1 MPDTESMM
9 ALRSTSWTVA
19 LTLAGLAAS
28 LPGQT
33 VEAVP
38 ISEGTD
44 QVAGV
49 ASVPLVTV
57 VNGRSEL
64 WDLVFSRVR
73 FDARLPDDFA
83 LSILDALVA
92 NSANGSFGALRSRAS
107 SGTPDQI
114 GPGGA
119 QPEVVSRAIFAP
131 SPGAL
136 AMNPADDPLVWSGRV
151 FAVPSSSGD
160 SGELPIVG
168 DVTVQVVG
176 GADPTV
182 NVSFSNLVSLAD
194 GSTLESFSW
203 SDLALQD
210 GTFGEGGPESGI
222 RGLFLGDGQGEAGG
236 MFQWQG
242 LSGAFS
248 ASRGGVP
255 GQGLGEGPEFR
266 GGEIAALLDF
276 VLSGPNLG
284 LATGFVAGEP
294 PGMEMDGAAISGES
308 RPVVDRDSPLP
319 DMVTTLQFVGYTD
332 GMGRQ
337 SGRFTSTV
345 STGFGEVGDANV
357 LGLGGLGETRGFA
370 AGDGYGAF
378 GSNSTSIALPISSL
392 IPGAEDALPQ
402 DPLLETGVLSSWGF
416 STVTQPSRGLA
427 TWRGEMVATD
437 TSDSATRGNQVEGAA
452 LVQIDLDAEPMVDVE
467 FTRVRDVDA
476 GLARG
481 DIAWSGIPLVAG
493 VFGTDEGGFLRG
505 SFVGERYE
513 GVSGIFERDDLS
525 GGFNA
530 TRVPIGPQARP
541 EGRDRVVHIVAAAST
556 SAVSTMGELG
566 LVAAVEELIAS
577 VSTPESAVG
586 QVSEHSFSSVNIG
599 HSLTDIH
606 AYAGWLDSG
615 FFSVASVYP
624 EGGGEQ
630 PRDAPI
636 ASVALLSGLAS
647 HSTPSDLSAR
657 WVGTVLATDGR
668 EGPAGGGIL
677 RGDAVIA
684 LEQTAY
690 VVANVRFS
698 QIADSA
704 GGNPRS
710 DMTWLGIPVIDGL
723 FHSSTG
729 QDWLQGHFLGA
740 DHSGVGGSFDW
751 LGLRGVFG
759 ASKTSP

>member
-1 MPDTESMM
+1 MM
-9 ALRSTSWTVA
+9 ALRTTSWPVA
-19 LTLAGLAAS
+19 LTLAGLVAT

-49 ASVPLVTV
+49 PSVPLID
-57 VNGRSEL
+57 GPSEL
-64 WDLVFSRVR
+64 WELVFSRVR
-73 FDARLPDDFA
+73 VDGGLPVDFA
-83 LSILDALVA
+83 LSVLDALVA
-92 NSANGSFGALRSRAS
+92 NSANASLGTVRAS
-107 SGTPDQI
+107 GSSSS
-114 GPGGA
+114 PGQMGSEGA
-119 QPEVVSRAIFAP
+119 PPEVLSQAIFAP
-131 SPGAL
+131 RPGAP
-136 AMNPADDPLVWSGRV
+136 AMNPAEGPLVWSGRV
-151 FAVPSSSGD
+151 FAVPSDSDGSGV
-160 SGELPIVG
+160 LPIVG
-168 DVTVQVVG
+168 DVTVELVG

-194 GSTLESFSW
+194 GSTRESFSW

-210 GTFGEGGPESGI
+210 GTFGDEETESGI

-255 GQGLGEGPEFR
+255 GQGPGEEPELE

-276 VLSGPNLG
+276 VLSGPNLP
-284 LATGFVAGEP
+284 LATGLLGDADEP
-294 PGMEMDGAAISGES
+294 PELDGPQVAVGPSSAD
-308 RPVVDRDSPLP
+308 DRDSVPIDL
-319 DMVTTLQFVGYTD
+319 VTTLQFVGYTD

-337 SGRFTSTV
+337 SGRFSSTL
-345 STGFGEVGDANV
+345 SAGFGEGGVDNV
-357 LGLGGLGETRGFA
+357 LGLAGLGETRGFA
-370 AGDGYGAF
+370 VGDGYGAF
-378 GSNSTSIALPISSL
+378 GANATSIALPISAL
-392 IPGAEDALPQ
+392 IPDSEDALPP
-402 DPLLETGVLSSWGF
+402 DPFIESGVMASWGI
-416 STVTQPSRGLA
+416 STITQPSRGLA
-427 TWRGEMVATD
+427 TWRGDMVATD
-437 TSDSATRGNQVEGAA
+437 TSDSPTRGNQVQGDA

-467 FTRVRDVDA
+467 FTRIRDTDA

-481 DIAWSGIPLVAG
+481 DMAWSGIPLVSG
-493 VFGTDEGGFLRG
+493 VFATDEGGFLRG

-525 GGFNA
+525 GGFSA
-530 TRVPIGPQARP
+530 TRVPTSQQAGP
-541 EGRDRVVHIVAAAST
+541 EGSERVVHIVAAAST
-556 SAVSTMGELG
+556 SAVSTMGERG

-577 VSTPESAVG
+577 VSTRESAVG
-586 QVSEHSFSSVNIG
+586 QVSEHSFSPVMIG
-599 HSLTDIH
+599 KALTDIH

-615 FFSVASVYP
+615 FFSVASIYP

-647 HSTPSDLSAR
+647 HSTPSNLSAR

-677 RGDAVIA
+677 RGDALIA
-684 LEQTAY
+684 LEQAAY

-698 QIADSA
+698 QITDSA
-704 GGNPRS
+704 DGNPRS

-723 FHSSTG
+723 FHSSAG
-729 QDWLQGHFLGA
+729 QDWIRGHFLGA
-740 DHSGVGGSFDW
+740 NHSGVGGSFDW

>member
-1 MPDTESMM
+1 MTDTELVM
-9 ALRSTSWTVA
+9 ALRTSSWSVA
-19 LTLAGLAAS
+19 LTLAGLAVS

-33 VEAVP
+33 VEAVL
-38 ISEGTD
+38 ISDGTD

-49 ASVPLVTV
+49 PSVPLVDEP
-57 VNGRSEL
+57 SEL

-73 FDARLPDDFA
+73 LDARLPDLFA
-83 LSILDALVA
+83 LSVLDALVA
-92 NSANGSFGALRSRAS
+92 NSANGSFGTVRSHAS
-107 SGTPDQI
+107 SGTPGQM
-114 GPGGA
+114 GPGGPP
-119 QPEVVSRAIFAP
+119 PEVFSQAIFAP

-136 AMNPADDPLVWSGRV
+136 PMDPSDDPLVWSGRV

-168 DVTVQVVG
+168 DVTVQVVA

-194 GSTLESFSW
+194 GSMRESFSW
-203 SDLALQD
+203 SELALQD
-210 GTFGEGGPESGI
+210 GAFGDGGPESGI

-248 ASRGGVP
+248 ASRGGIP
-255 GQGLGEGPEFR
+255 GQGLGEGPDLE

-284 LATGFVAGEP
+284 LATGSIVDELS
-294 PGMEMDGAAISGES
+294 EMDGPSPAISGGS
-308 RPVVDRDSPLP
+308 TPAVDGDPATP

-337 SGRFTSTV
+337 SGRYVFSLST
-345 STGFGEVGDANV
+345 TLGEGGGDSV
-357 LGLGGLGETRGFA
+357 LGFAGLGETRGFA
-370 AGDGYGAF
+370 EGDGYGAF
-378 GSNSTSIALPISSL
+378 GGNTASVSLSISALL
-392 IPGAEDALPQ
+392 PGSEEALSR
-402 DPLLETGVLSSWGF
+402 DPSIESAFLASWGF

-427 TWRGEMVATD
+427 TWRGDMVATD
-437 TSDSATRGNQVEGAA
+437 TSNSSTRGNQVQGAA

-467 FTRVRDVDA
+467 FSRVRDTDA
-476 GLARG
+476 GLARR
-481 DIAWSGIPLVAG
+481 DMAWSGIPLVAG
-493 VFGTDEGGFLRG
+493 VFATDEGGFLRG

-525 GGFNA
+525 GGFSA
-530 TRVPIGPQARP
+530 TRVPTGHQAGL
-541 EGRDRVVHIVAAAST
+541 EGSERVVHILAAAST
-556 SAVSTMGELG
+556 SAVSTMGEQR

-577 VSTPESAVG
+577 VATPESAVG
-586 QVSEHSFSSVNIG
+586 QVSEHSFSPVMIG
-599 HSLTDIH
+599 NALTDIH

-624 EGGGEQ
+624 AGGGEQ

-647 HSTPSDLSAR
+647 HSTPSNLSAR

-668 EGPAGGGIL
+668 EGLAGGGIL
-677 RGDAVIA
+677 RGDALIA
-684 LEQTAY
+684 LEQAAY

-698 QIADSA
+698 QITDSA
-704 GGNPRS
+704 DGNPRS

-729 QDWLQGHFLGA
+729 QDWIRGHFLGA

>member
-1 MPDTESMM
+1 MADTELMM
-9 ALRSTSWTVA
+9 ALRTAPWPVA
-19 LTLAGLAAS
+19 LTLAGLVAS

-44 QVAGV
+44 QIAGV
-49 ASVPLVTV
+49 PSVPLVD
-57 VNGRSEL
+57 GSSEL

-73 FDARLPDDFA
+73 FDSRLPDQFA
-83 LSILDALVA
+83 LAVLDVLVA
-92 NSANGSFGALRSRAS
+92 NSANGSFGAVRSHAS
-107 SGTPDQI
+107 SGTPGQM

-119 QPEVVSRAIFAP
+119 PPEVVSQAIFAP

-136 AMNPADDPLVWSGRV
+136 AMTPADDPLVWSGRV
-151 FAVPSSSGD
+151 FAVPSSSDD

-194 GSTLESFSW
+194 GSTRESFSW

-210 GTFGEGGPESGI
+210 GAFGDGGPESGI

-255 GQGLGEGPEFR
+255 GQGPGDGPEVE

-276 VLSGPNLG
+276 VMSGPNLG
-284 LATGFVAGEP
+284 FASGFVAGEP
-294 PGMEMDGAAISGES
+294 REMGDPPISGRS
-308 RPVVDRDSPLP
+308 SAVDDRDSVPT

-337 SGRFTSTV
+337 SGRFSSTL
-345 STGFGEVGDANV
+345 SAGFGEGGEDNV
-357 LGLGGLGETRGFA
+357 LGLAGLGETRGFA
-370 AGDGYGAF
+370 VGDGYGAF
-378 GSNSTSIALPISSL
+378 GANATSIALPISAL
-392 IPGAEDALPQ
+392 IPGSEDALPP
-402 DPLLETGVLSSWGF
+402 DPFFETGVIASWGI
-416 STVTQPSRGLA
+416 STITQPSRGLA
-427 TWRGEMVATD
+427 TWRGDMVATD
-437 TSDSATRGNQVEGAA
+437 TSDSPTRGNQVQGDA

-467 FTRVRDVDA
+467 FTRIRDTDA

-481 DIAWSGIPLVAG
+481 DMAWSGIPLVSG
-493 VFGTDEGGFLRG
+493 VFATDEGGFLRG

-525 GGFNA
+525 GGFSA
-530 TRVPIGPQARP
+530 TRVPTGQQDGPESP
-541 EGRDRVVHIVAAAST
+541 ERVVHIVAAAST
-556 SAVSTMGELG
+556 SAVSTMGERG

-586 QVSEHSFSSVNIG
+586 QVSEHSFSPVMIG
-599 HSLTDIH
+599 KALTDIH

-615 FFSVASVYP
+615 FFSVASIYP

-647 HSTPSDLSAR
+647 HSTPSNLSAR

-677 RGDAVIA
+677 RGDALIA
-684 LEQTAY
+684 LEQAAY

-698 QIADSA
+698 QITDSA
-704 GGNPRS
+704 DGNPRS

-729 QDWLQGHFLGA
+729 QDWIRGHFLGA

-759 ASKTSP
+759 ASQTSP